1 MSIDGPRHHN
11 ATKASI
17 VCGHGIII
25 ECPSNVFLCRV
36 RKIISIQN
44 TTHLTN
50 KLPFFWPRDVIV
62 IHISSLPSTV
72 QSNFHILSSCY
83 REASD
88 ISFTTPSTM
97 GSQKRGSKKKEI
109 SSHNSIYL
117 LRLQQQQH
125 NKKILNRATI
135 SNHKSTMTEYFPS
148 VCTSHDVV
156 DIEDPSC
163 VLKDSVVEKKD
174 NEEQQQQNNDDRL
187 FTETHGK
194 TRARHHLLYMVTVG
208 VFLVVTAIV
217 ALAFHAQDRPPTVA
231 MLNMAKEYQLPLL
244 TPSQQQRSLTKEATL
259 LQSHQTG
266 RSHIKGGGRSMLPAA
281 DEKVCIEYRQSAIG
295 VDLVATRA
303 QCLVQVNDQGCVDG
317 VPYFIREYQ
326 VQADWYVICDC
337 ECGE

>member
-1 MSIDGPRHHN
+1 
-11 ATKASI
+11 
-17 VCGHGIII
+17 
-25 ECPSNVFLCRV
+25 
-36 RKIISIQN
+36 
-44 TTHLTN
+44 
-50 KLPFFWPRDVIV
+50 
-62 IHISSLPSTV
+62 
-72 QSNFHILSSCY
+72 
-83 REASD
+83 
-88 ISFTTPSTM
+88 M
-97 GSQKRGSKKKEI
+97 GSQKKRKQEKENFI
-109 SSHNSIYL
+109 SQFDYF

-231 MLNMAKEYQLPLL
+231 MLNMAKEYQPLLL
-244 TPSQQQRSLTKEATL
+244 TPSQQQRSLTKVKTL
-259 LQSHQTG
+259 LQSHQTS
-266 RSHIKGGGRSMLPAA
+266 RSHIKGGGRSMLLLAA